1 MLMLEFIFCSWFKL
15 KYLYTKHFHC
25 FFNLKNIF
33 TWLDPYTTT
42 FIDIELYV
50 KIQASSINYFV
61 QESSCCCIWQV
72 STKLINGIQ
81 VRNTNF
87 AGMNKGILLY
97 VKVGEVYFKYIWYLN
112 IEIQCEAIYHF
123 GNPRMIKYRIRW
135 TLDISIILSLIILVM
150 DILWNCGI

>member
-1 MLMLEFIFCSWFKL
+1 MLMLLASSGLNWSI
-15 KYLYTKHFHC
+15 YTKHCYC
-25 FFNLKNIF
+25 FFQFKKYIYL
-33 TWLDPYTTT
+33 TWPLHNNFYRYWTLCQNTSEFNQLLRT
-42 FIDIELYV
+42 
-50 KIQASSINYFV
+50 
-61 QESSCCCIWQV
+61 QESSCCCICQV

>member
-1 MLMLEFIFCSWFKL
+1 MFDFIWYF
-15 KYLYTKHFHC
+15 YTKHFYR
-25 FFNLKNIF
+25 FFNLKNIV

-61 QESSCCCIWQV
+61 R
-72 STKLINGIQ
+72 KLLLLYLTSLYKAYQWNIGEEHQ
-81 VRNTNF
+81 F
-87 AGMNKGILLY
+87 SGMNKGIILY
-97 VKVGEVYFKYIWYLN
+97 VKVGEGYFKYIWYLN

-123 GNPRMIKYRIRW
+123 ENPRMIKYRIRW

-150 DILWNCGI
+150 DILRNCGI